1 MSLEEITELIDSKI
15 EKDPNC
21 IIFTLFTW
29 FEIRVRKN
37 LTEEQTDDFLRLAR
51 NRLENLNYK
60 VYFTGAKFV
69 YENANRTVQDNE
81 LLIAIKDK

>member
-1 MSLEEITELIDSKI
+1 MSLEEITELIDRKI

-21 IIFTLFTW
+21 IVFTW

-37 LTEEQTDDFLRLAR
+37 LTEEQTDEFLRLAR

-69 YENANRTVQDNE
+69 YKNANRTVQDNE

>member
-15 EKDPNC
+15 EKDQNC
-21 IIFTLFTW
+21 IIFTW

-37 LTEEQTDDFLRLAR
+37 LTEEQTDEFLRLAR

>member
-21 IIFTLFTW
+21 IIFTW

-37 LTEEQTDDFLRLAR
+37 LTEEQTDEFLRLAR

>member
-15 EKDPNC
+15 EKNPNR
-21 IIFTLFTW
+21 IVFTW

>member
-1 MSLEEITELIDSKI
+1 LSLEEITELIDSKI
-15 EKDPNC
+15 EKNPNC
-21 IIFTLFTW
+21 IVFTW

-37 LTEEQTDDFLRLAR
+37 LTEEQTDEFLRLAR

>member
-21 IIFTLFTW
+21 IVFTW
-29 FEIRVRKN
+29 FEIRIRKN
-37 LTEEQTDDFLRLAR
+37 LTEEQTDEFLRLAR

>member
-21 IIFTLFTW
+21 IIFTW

-37 LTEEQTDDFLRLAR
+37 LTEEQTDEFLRLAR
-51 NRLENLNYK
+51 NRLERS
-60 VYFTGAKFV
+60 
-69 YENANRTVQDNE
+69 ANHDGLSTRSITDQG
-81 LLIAIKDK
+81 

>member
-15 EKDPNC
+15 EKNPNC
-21 IIFTLFTW
+21 IVFTW

-37 LTEEQTDDFLRLAR
+37 LTEEQTDDFLRVAR

-60 VYFTGAKFV
+60 VYFTGSKFV

>member
-21 IIFTLFTW
+21 IVFTW

-37 LTEEQTDDFLRLAR
+37 LTEEQTDEFLRLAR

>member
-15 EKDPNC
+15 EKNPNC
-21 IIFTLFTW
+21 IVFTW

-60 VYFTGAKFV
+60 VYFTGAKYTYQNEERV
-69 YENANRTVQDNE
+69 VQDNE
-81 LLIAIKDK
+81 LIVAIKNQQ

>member
-15 EKDPNC
+15 EKNPNC
-21 IIFTLFTW
+21 IVFTW

-37 LTEEQTDDFLRLAR
+37 LTEEQTDDFLRIAR

>member
-15 EKDPNC
+15 EKNPNC
-21 IIFTLFTW
+21 IVFTW

-37 LTEEQTDDFLRLAR
+37 LTEEQTDEFLRLAR

>member
-21 IIFTLFTW
+21 IIFTW

-37 LTEEQTDDFLRLAR
+37 LTEEQTGDFLRLAR

>member
-15 EKDPNC
+15 EKNPNC
-21 IIFTLFTW
+21 IVFTW

-37 LTEEQTDDFLRLAR
+37 LTEEQTDEFLRLAR

-81 LLIAIKDK
+81 LLIATKDK

>member
-15 EKDPNC
+15 EKAPNC
-21 IIFTLFTW
+21 IIFTW

-37 LTEEQTDDFLRLAR
+37 LTEEQTDEFLRLAR

>member
-21 IIFTLFTW
+21 IVFTW
-29 FEIRVRKN
+29 FEIRVRKD
-37 LTEEQTDDFLRLAR
+37 LSEEQTNEFLRLAR

>member
-21 IIFTLFTW
+21 IIFTW

>member
-15 EKDPNC
+15 EKNPNC
-21 IIFTLFTW
+21 IVFTW

-51 NRLENLNYK
+51 NRLENLNYQ

>member
-21 IIFTLFTW
+21 IAFTW
-29 FEIRVRKN
+29 FEIRVKKDLN
-37 LTEEQTDDFLRLAR
+37 EEQTNEFLRLAR

>member
-21 IIFTLFTW
+21 I
-29 FEIRVRKN
+29 
-37 LTEEQTDDFLRLAR
+37 TEEQTDEFLRLAR

>member
-1 MSLEEITELIDSKI
+1 MSLEEITELVDSKI
-15 EKDPNC
+15 EKNPNC
-21 IIFTLFTW
+21 IVFTW

>member
-15 EKDPNC
+15 EKNPKC
-21 IIFTLFTW
+21 IVFTW

-37 LTEEQTDDFLRLAR
+37 LTEEQTDDFLRLAK